1 MPTRSILQFCC
12 VHYFN
17 KYDSQNQPSRL
28 YERSHLT
35 PLDIAIH
42 TAQVT
47 MPIYEYRCRGCQH
60 EFEAVI
66 LPNGTPPACPE
77 CRESNLE
84 KLISQ
89 FAVSSDGTRASN
101 LQSARKQASKIRRD
115 KEVADHEA
123 IHHHHH

>member
-1 MPTRSILQFCC
+1 
-12 VHYFN
+12 
-17 KYDSQNQPSRL
+17 
-28 YERSHLT
+28 
-35 PLDIAIH
+35 
-42 TAQVT
+42 
-47 MPIYEYRCRGCQH
+47 MPIYEYRCRGCHH

-66 LPNGTPPACPE
+66 LPNGSTPVCPE
-77 CRESNLE
+77 CHESDLE
-84 KLISQ
+84 RLISQ